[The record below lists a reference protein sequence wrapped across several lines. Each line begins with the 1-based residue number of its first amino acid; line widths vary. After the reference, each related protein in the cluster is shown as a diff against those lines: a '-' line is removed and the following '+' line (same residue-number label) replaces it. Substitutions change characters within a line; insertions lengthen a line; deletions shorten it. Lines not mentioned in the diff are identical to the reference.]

1 MGRACLYWLRGLG
14 LHRNGHGPYVLK
26 SGHEVVALDSDLYE
40 GCTFAAGG
48 AITKVPHIRKEVR
61 DADARDVDGF
71 EAVIT

>member
-1 MGRACLYWLRGLG
+1 
-14 LHRNGHGPYVLK
+14 VLK